1 MSWLDQLQQA
11 SFRGVPFQ
19 VDSVDTMAGDNVVL
33 REYPFQDLPQVFRMG
48 EGAEL
53 IKLSAYV
60 IGPDYLEQR
69 DTLRQVLSGEGVL
82 VHPTSGAVRVF
93 VADRYRMAEAPTREG
108 GVVRFDL
115 TFARAEPRTYPGSYP
130 STQAQADDTADQAQ
144 DAAQDQFQAEFDLSD
159 SPTWVQANVVDRIT
173 DLVGGVW
180 EQVSQVTNT
189 VNGVSAAVLDNYES
203 LRDGMGDLVKSP
215 AALAGSVRGLF
226 ELPQALSSALRND
239 FQKAFESVFGLGAKL
254 GNKGFEQV
262 IPATDTTPLMYGM
275 SNAEDL
281 GLDTDARKRLDQLN
295 DSVDRMVDAMAL
307 AAWLKCIAADDL
319 SGYQDVHRQRALLF
333 ARGQDLLKRGSTAAV
348 PRKLPTMDWH
358 QSIQA
363 MLSAGLRDLQ
373 VRGRDQLRLTS
384 YTPQVTMSI
393 WQVSYLAYG
402 TARWADE
409 IQLMNPHIVHPMLV
423 PAGKPLRLVSHD

>member
-19 VDSVDTMAGDNVVL
+19 VDSSDTMAGDNVVL

-60 IGPDYLEQR
+60 IGPDYLLQR
-69 DTLRQVLSGEGVL
+69 DALRQVLSGEGVL

-130 STQAQADDTADQAQ
+130 STPAQATEAADEAQ
-144 DAAQDQFQAEFDLSD
+144 DATEDQFAAEFDMGD
-159 SPTWVQANVVDRIT
+159 SPTWVQANVVDRINSV
-173 DLVGGVW
+173 VGGVW

-189 VNGVSAAVLDNYES
+189 VNGVTGTVLGNYES
-203 LRDGMGDLVKSP
+203 LRDGLGDLVKAP
-215 AALAGSVRGLF
+215 AALAGAVRGLF
-226 ELPQALSSALRND
+226 ELPQVLSSALRND
-239 FQKAFESVFGLGAKL
+239 FQKAFESVFGLGKRL

-262 IPATDTTPLMYGM
+262 VEATASTPLMFGLG
-275 SNAEDL
+275 NPEDL

-333 ARGQDLLKRGSTAAV
+333 ARGQDLLKRGSAASA
-348 PRKLPTMDWH
+348 PRKLPAMDWN
-358 QSIQA
+358 QA
-363 MLSAGLRDLQ
+363 MQGMLSAGLRDLQ
-373 VRGRDQLRLTS
+373 VRGRDQLRLSS
-384 YTPQVTMSI
+384 YTPEVTMSI
-393 WQVSYLAYG
+393 WQISFLAYG
-402 TARWADE
+402 TAQWADE
-409 IQLMNPHIVHPMLV
+409 IAQMNPHITHPLLV
-423 PAGKPLRLVSHD
+423 PAGKPLRLVMHD